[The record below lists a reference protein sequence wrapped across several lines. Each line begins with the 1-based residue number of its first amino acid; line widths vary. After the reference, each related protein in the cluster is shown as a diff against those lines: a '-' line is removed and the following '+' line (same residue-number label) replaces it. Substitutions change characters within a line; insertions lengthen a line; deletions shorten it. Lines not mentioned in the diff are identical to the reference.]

1 MDRFNGLSVFKVI
14 DFFLKKHRV
23 LPLGPT
29 NVRGFVDVFG
39 IVYIRYVSEHRS
51 GEEHF
56 AFSQF
61 SLKPK
66 THK

>member
-39 IVYIRYVSEHRS
+39 IKVTVE
-51 GEEHF
+51 
-56 AFSQF
+56 
-61 SLKPK
+61 P
-66 THK
+66 